1 LSSNFDVVK
10 SQLFRQ
16 KEILTDVRGL
26 DAQQGADA
34 VDLILSEDIV
44 PGQLLTE
51 LSLADSGFFR
61 QLFLGQPAVPDA
73 SSQQGIIHVGHMFHL
88 LSEMLW
94 IRNHGLSVSPRFL
107 IVNTKIE
114 ISQFLSQTVL
124 IFRN

>member
-1 LSSNFDVVK
+1 
-10 SQLFRQ
+10 
-16 KEILTDVRGL
+16 
-26 DAQQGADA
+26 
-34 VDLILSEDIV
+34 
-44 PGQLLTE
+44 
-51 LSLADSGFFR
+51 
-61 QLFLGQPAVPDA
+61 
-73 SSQQGIIHVGHMFHL
+73 MFHL